1 MYRAEMGTGRRLLLL
16 TLAVV
21 SITVSTWGWQE
32 LYANPNVDLLNTV
45 SVISIPATIG
55 IIAAYYGIRG

>member
-21 SITVSTWGWQE
+21 SITASTWGLQE
-32 LYANPNVDLLNTV
+32 LYADPNVDLLNAV
-45 SVISIPATIG
+45 SVISIPVTIG

>member
-21 SITVSTWGWQE
+21 SITASTWGLQA
-32 LYANPNVDLLNTV
+32 LYADPNVDLLNAV